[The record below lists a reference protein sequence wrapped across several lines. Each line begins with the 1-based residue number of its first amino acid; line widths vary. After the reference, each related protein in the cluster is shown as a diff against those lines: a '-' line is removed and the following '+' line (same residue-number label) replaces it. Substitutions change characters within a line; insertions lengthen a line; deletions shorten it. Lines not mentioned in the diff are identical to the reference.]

1 MTKTSRMAAAAG
13 GAILASLVAGEAA
26 AADGDRQ
33 AIESVIRTA
42 YIEGV
47 HVKGDPALMRKGF
60 HPDFRMF
67 MLRDGALTTITLD
80 EWAGRIEKAA
90 RERTGPAPQIRA
102 EFPLVDITNN
112 EAVARVEVH
121 RDGKHIFTD
130 YLSLYKFA
138 DGWKIVGK
146 IFQSRS

>member
-1 MTKTSRMAAAAG
+1 MSQVMWVTAM
-13 GAILASLVAGEAA
+13 ASLVLATVAAGRAV
-26 AADGDRQ
+26 AADGDRE

-42 YIEGV
+42 YVEGV

-90 RERTGPAPQIRA
+90 KERTGPAPQIRA
-102 EFPLVDITNN
+102 EFPMVDVTNN

-130 YLSLYKFA
+130 YLSLYRFA
-138 DGWKIVGK
+138 DGWKIVAK
-146 IFQSRS
+146 IFQSHS

>member
-1 MTKTSRMAAAAG
+1 MTQARRMTATAG
-13 GAILASLVAGEAA
+13 VIFASLVAAA
-26 AADGDRQ
+26 ASAADGDRQ

-102 EFPLVDITNN
+102 EFPLVDVVKD

-130 YLSLYKFA
+130 YLSLYRFA

-146 IFQSRS
+146 IFQSHS

>member
-1 MTKTSRMAAAAG
+1 MAGAVLVTITAG
-13 GAILASLVAGEAA
+13 GAMAA
-26 AADGDRQ
+26 EEERR

-67 MLRDGALTTITLD
+67 ILKDGALTALTLD
-80 EWAGRIEKAA
+80 EWAARVEKGA
-90 RERTGPAPQIRA
+90 RARTGPAPQIRA
-102 EFPLVDITNN
+102 EFPLVDVTKD

>member
-1 MTKTSRMAAAAG
+1 MTRAMRMTAMAG
-13 GAILASLVAGEAA
+13 ALLASVVAGE

-33 AIESVIRTA
+33 AVESVIKTA
-42 YIEGV
+42 YVEGV

-67 MLRDGALTTITLD
+67 VLKDGALTALTLD
-80 EWAGRIEKAA
+80 EWAARIEKGA
-90 RERTGPAPQIRA
+90 RARTGPAPQIRA
-102 EFPLVDITNN
+102 EFPLVDVTKD

-130 YLSLYKFA
+130 YLSLYRFA

-146 IFQSRS
+146 IFQSHS

>member
-1 MTKTSRMAAAAG
+1 MARMA
-13 GAILASLVAGEAA
+13 S

-33 AIESVIRTA
+33 AIETVVRSA
-42 YIEGV
+42 YVEGV
-47 HVKGDPALMRKGF
+47 HIKGDPALMRKGF

-67 MLRDGALTTITLD
+67 MLRDGALVTVTLD
-80 EWAGRIEKAA
+80 EWAGRIEKGA

-102 EFPLVDITNN
+102 EFPLVDVTND
-112 EAVARVEVH
+112 EAVARVEIH

-130 YLSLYKFA
+130 YLSLYRFA

-146 IFQSRS
+146 IFQTRS

>member
-1 MTKTSRMAAAAG
+1 MAC
-13 GAILASLVAGEAA
+13 AIFVPLVAGAA
-26 AADGDRQ
+26 SAADGDRA
-33 AIESVIRTA
+33 AIESVIETA
-42 YIEGV
+42 YVEGV

-60 HPDFRMF
+60 HPDFKMF
-67 MLRDGALTTITLD
+67 VLRDGALTTLTLD
-80 EWAGRIEKAA
+80 EWAGRIEKGA

-102 EFPLVDITNN
+102 EFPIVDVTSNT
-112 EAVARVEVH
+112 AVARVEIH

-130 YLSLYKFA
+130 YLSLYRFA

>member
-1 MTKTSRMAAAAG
+1 MAGAVLVTITAG
-13 GAILASLVAGEAA
+13 GAMAA
-26 AADGDRQ
+26 EEERR

-67 MLRDGALTTITLD
+67 MLKDGALTTITLD

-90 RERTGPAPQIRA
+90 KERTGPAPQIRA
-102 EFPLVDITNN
+102 EFPLVDVVKD

-130 YLSLYKFA
+130 YLSLYRFA
-138 DGWKIVGK
+138 DGWKIVAK
-146 IFQSRS
+146 IFQSHS

>member
-1 MTKTSRMAAAAG
+1 MAGAVLVTITAG
-13 GAILASLVAGEAA
+13 GAMAA
-26 AADGDRQ
+26 EEERR

-67 MLRDGALTTITLD
+67 MLKDGTLTTITLD

-90 RERTGPAPQIRA
+90 KERTGPAPQIRA
-102 EFPLVDITNN
+102 EFPMVDVTSNA
-112 EAVARVEVH
+112 AVARVVIH
-121 RDGKHIFTD
+121 RDGTLIFTD
-130 YLSLYKFA
+130 YLSLYRFA

-146 IFQSRS
+146 IFQSHS

>member
-1 MTKTSRMAAAAG
+1 MTAMAGAVLVTITAG
-13 GAILASLVAGEAA
+13 GAMAA
-26 AADGDRQ
+26 EEDRR
-33 AIESVIRTA
+33 AIESAIRTA
-42 YIEGV
+42 YVEGV

-67 MLRDGALTTITLD
+67 MLREGSLTALTLD
-80 EWAGRIEKAA
+80 EWAARVEKSA

-112 EAVARVEVH
+112 AAVARVEIH

>member
-1 MTKTSRMAAAAG
+1 MAGAVLVTITAG
-13 GAILASLVAGEAA
+13 GAMAA
-26 AADGDRQ
+26 EEERR

-67 MLRDGALTTITLD
+67 MLRDGALSTITLD

-90 RERTGPAPQIRA
+90 KERTGPAPQIRA
-102 EFPLVDITNN
+102 EFPLVDITSN

>member
-1 MTKTSRMAAAAG
+1 MAGAVLVTITAG
-13 GAILASLVAGEAA
+13 GAMAA
-26 AADGDRQ
+26 EEERR

-67 MLRDGALTTITLD
+67 MLKDGALTTITLD

-90 RERTGPAPQIRA
+90 KRTGPAPQIRA

>member
-1 MTKTSRMAAAAG
+1 MAGAVLVTITAG
-13 GAILASLVAGEAA
+13 GAMAA
-26 AADGDRQ
+26 EEERR

-90 RERTGPAPQIRA
+90 KERTGPAPQIRA
-102 EFPLVDITNN
+102 EFPLVDVVKD

-130 YLSLYKFA
+130 YLSLYRFA

-146 IFQSRS
+146 IFQSHS

>member
-1 MTKTSRMAAAAG
+1 MSQVIWMTAMASVVLATVAAG
-13 GAILASLVAGEAA
+13 RAE
-26 AADGDRQ
+26 AADGDRA

-42 YIEGV
+42 YVEGV

-90 RERTGPAPQIRA
+90 KERTGPAPQIRA
-102 EFPLVDITNN
+102 EFPMVDVTNN

-130 YLSLYKFA
+130 YLSLYRFA
-138 DGWKIVGK
+138 DGWKIVSK
-146 IFQSRS
+146 IFQSHS

>member
-1 MTKTSRMAAAAG
+1 MAGAVLVTITAG
-13 GAILASLVAGEAA
+13 GAMAA
-26 AADGDRQ
+26 EEERR

-102 EFPLVDITNN
+102 EFPLVDVVKD

-130 YLSLYKFA
+130 YLSLYRFA

-146 IFQSRS
+146 IFQSHS

>member
-1 MTKTSRMAAAAG
+1 MARMA
-13 GAILASLVAGEAA
+13 S

-33 AIESVIRTA
+33 AIETVVRSA
-42 YIEGV
+42 YVEGV
-47 HVKGDPALMRKGF
+47 HIKGDPALMRKGF

-67 MLRDGALTTITLD
+67 MLREGALVTVTLD

-90 RERTGPAPQIRA
+90 KERTGPAPQIRA
-102 EFPLVDITNN
+102 EFPLVDVAGN
-112 EAVARVEVH
+112 EAVARVEIH

-130 YLSLYKFA
+130 YLSLYRFA

-146 IFQSRS
+146 IFQSHS

>member
-1 MTKTSRMAAAAG
+1 MCTAARMTALACAFLVPLAGAA
-13 GAILASLVAGEAA
+13 S
-26 AADGDRQ
+26 AADGDRA
-33 AIESVIRTA
+33 AIESVIKAA
-42 YIEGV
+42 YVEGV

-67 MLRDGALTTITLD
+67 VLREGALTTLTLD
-80 EWAGRIEKAA
+80 EWAARIEKGA

-102 EFPLVDITNN
+102 EFPLVDVTKNN
-112 EAVARVEVH
+112 AVARVEIH

-130 YLSLYKFA
+130 YLSLYRFA

-146 IFQSRS
+146 IFQSHS

>member
-1 MTKTSRMAAAAG
+1 MSQVMWMTGM
-13 GAILASLVAGEAA
+13 ASLVLATVAAGRAV
-26 AADGDRQ
+26 AADGDRE

-42 YIEGV
+42 YVEGV

-90 RERTGPAPQIRA
+90 KERTGPAPRIRA
-102 EFPLVDITNN
+102 EFPMVDVTNN
-112 EAVARVEVH
+112 EAVARVLIH

-130 YLSLYKFA
+130 YLSLYRFA
-138 DGWKIVGK
+138 DGWKIVSK
-146 IFQSRS
+146 IFQSHS

>member
-1 MTKTSRMAAAAG
+1 MTQSNRMKAVAG
-13 GAILASLVAGEAA
+13 GAIVASLVAGGAA
-26 AADGDRQ
+26 AADGDRA

-47 HVKGDPALMRKGF
+47 HVKGDPTLMRKGF

-67 MLRDGALTTITLD
+67 MLRDGALTTLTLD

-102 EFPLVDITNN
+102 EFPLVDVVKD

-130 YLSLYKFA
+130 YLSLYRFA

-146 IFQSRS
+146 IFQSHS

>member
-1 MTKTSRMAAAAG
+1 MSQVRRMTAMAGAVLVTITAG
-13 GAILASLVAGEAA
+13 GAMAA
-26 AADGDRQ
+26 EEERR

-67 MLRDGALTTITLD
+67 MLKDGALTTITLD

-90 RERTGPAPQIRA
+90 KERTGPAPQIRA

>member
-1 MTKTSRMAAAAG
+1 MAAAA
-13 GAILASLVAGEAA
+13 S

-33 AIESVIRTA
+33 GIESVVRSA
-42 YIEGV
+42 YVEGV
-47 HVKGDPALMRKGF
+47 HIKGDPALMRKGF
-60 HPDFRMF
+60 HPDFRML
-67 MLRDGALTTITLD
+67 MLRDGVLVTVTLD
-80 EWAGRIEKAA
+80 EWAARIEKAA
-90 RERTGPAPQIRA
+90 KERTGPAPQIRA
-102 EFPLVDITNN
+102 EFPLVDVTND
-112 EAVARVEVH
+112 EAVARVEIH

>member
-1 MTKTSRMAAAAG
+1 MTQVMWTTAM
-13 GAILASLVAGEAA
+13 ASLVLATVAAGRAV
-26 AADGDRQ
+26 AADGDRE

-42 YIEGV
+42 YVEGV

-90 RERTGPAPQIRA
+90 KERTGPAPQIRA
-102 EFPLVDITNN
+102 EFPLVDVTKD

-130 YLSLYKFA
+130 YLSLYRFA

-146 IFQSRS
+146 IFQSHS

>member
-1 MTKTSRMAAAAG
+1 MKPSRQVTVA
-13 GAILASLVAGEAA
+13 GAILASVVAGEAA

-42 YIEGV
+42 YVEGV

-60 HPDFRMF
+60 HRDFRMF
-67 MLRDGALTTITLD
+67 ILKDGALTALTLD
-80 EWAGRIEKAA
+80 EWAARIEKGA

-102 EFPLVDITNN
+102 EFPLVDVTKN

-130 YLSLYKFA
+130 YLSLYRFA

-146 IFQSRS
+146 IFQSHS

>member
-1 MTKTSRMAAAAG
+1 MSQARRMTAAVAFLAALAAG
-13 GAILASLVAGEAA
+13 AA
-26 AADGDRQ
+26 VAADGDRA
-33 AIESVIRTA
+33 AIESVIKAA
-42 YIEGV
+42 YVEGV

-67 MLRDGALTTITLD
+67 VLREGALTTLTLD
-80 EWAGRIEKAA
+80 EWAARIEKGA

-102 EFPLVDITNN
+102 EFPLVDVTKNN
-112 EAVARVEVH
+112 AVARVEIH

-130 YLSLYKFA
+130 YLSLYRFA

-146 IFQSRS
+146 IFQSHS

>member
-1 MTKTSRMAAAAG
+1 MTRAKGMTAVAG
-13 GAILASLVAGEAA
+13 ALLASVVAGEAA
-26 AADGDRQ
+26 AADGDRE

-42 YIEGV
+42 YVEGV

-102 EFPLVDITNN
+102 EFPLVDVVKD

-130 YLSLYKFA
+130 YLSLYRFA
-138 DGWKIVGK
+138 DGWKIVAK
-146 IFQSRS
+146 IFQSHS

>member
-1 MTKTSRMAAAAG
+1 MAAAA
-13 GAILASLVAGEAA
+13 S

-33 AIESVIRTA
+33 GIESVVRSA
-42 YIEGV
+42 YVEGV
-47 HVKGDPALMRKGF
+47 HIKGDPALMRKGF

-67 MLRDGALTTITLD
+67 VLKDGALTALTLD
-80 EWAGRIEKAA
+80 EWAARIEKGA

-102 EFPLVDITNN
+102 EFPLVDVTNN
-112 EAVARVEVH
+112 AAVARVEVH

-146 IFQSRS
+146 IFQSHS

>member
-1 MTKTSRMAAAAG
+1 VGGPHREGGEGAHGAG
-13 GAILASLVAGEAA
+13 AP
-26 AADGDRQ
+26 
-33 AIESVIRTA
+33 
-42 YIEGV
+42 
-47 HVKGDPALMRKGF
+47 DPR
-60 HPDFRMF
+60 
-67 MLRDGALTTITLD
+67 
-80 EWAGRIEKAA
+80 
-90 RERTGPAPQIRA
+90 

-130 YLSLYKFA
+130 YLSLYSFA